1 MHMTKLEQNII
12 QITVNNGLTQKERET
27 INELPSGL
35 QIYVK
40 AKDSPKIFEM
50 PPVDAEIFI
59 YNLISETQINIG
71 HTKSAEDSK
80 INQISAAAILQLIY
94 QKYRTLTV
102 AELKLSF
109 LNGLSGDYGDYIG
122 VNLKTASQ
130 WIRGYSGA
138 EIKRKALSE
147 WNKCLE
153 TDKKEELTEG
163 QKEEIEL
170 RATINYFD
178 EFKKNSDSMTPDFIL
193 AIYYTRLKNK
203 GLINFSDD
211 KKSEMYEIG
220 LNQYKNGATGQ
231 RSSKDIYGAMILKI
245 EKQQNKQFENIC
257 KRIALHEYFK
267 EIINNGLELKDIIKN
282 VV

>member
-1 MHMTKLEQNII
+1 MKSEQSIAT
-12 QITVNNGLTQKERET
+12 QTVNTGLTPKERDV

-50 PPVDAEIFI
+50 PAVEAEIMI

-80 INQISAAAILQLIY
+80 INQISAAAILNLIY
-94 QKYRTLTV
+94 QKYRTLTIN
-102 AELKLSF
+102 ELKLAF

-147 WNKCLE
+147 WNKCLDS
-153 TDKKEELTEG
+153 DKKEELTET

-170 RATINYFD
+170 KALLNYFN
-178 EFKKNSDSMTPDFIL
+178 EFKENNKTSVPDFIS
-193 AIYYTRLKNK
+193 AIFYLRLKQK

-211 KKSEMYEIG
+211 EKAKMYEIA
-220 LNQYKNGATGQ
+220 LSEYKNGLSGQ
-231 RSSKDIYGAMILKI
+231 MTSKDIYGSMISKI

-257 KRIALHEYFK
+257 KRIALKEYLKELVCK
-267 EIINNGLELKDIIKN
+267 EINLSDLI
-282 VV
+282 

>member
-1 MHMTKLEQNII
+1 MKSEQNITI
-12 QITVNNGLTQKERET
+12 QTVNTGLTVKERET
-27 INELPSGL
+27 INDLPSGL

-50 PPVDAEIFI
+50 SPADAEIMI

-80 INQISAAAILQLIY
+80 INQISAAAILQYIH

-102 AELKLSF
+102 AELKLAF

-122 VNLKTASQ
+122 INLKTASQ

-147 WNKCLE
+147 WNKHLD
-153 TDKKEELTEG
+153 TDKKEELSEE

-170 RATINYFD
+170 RSAVNYFE
-178 EFKKNSDSMTPDFIL
+178 EFKQNSNSLTPDFIL
-193 AIYYTRLKNK
+193 AIYYMRLKQK

-211 KKSEMYEIG
+211 KKSEMYEIAIKELKHG
-220 LNQYKNGATGQ
+220 HYSRLEP
-231 RSSKDIYGAMILKI
+231 RDIYGAMISKI
-245 EKQQNKQFENIC
+245 EKQQNKQFDNIC

-267 EIINNGLELKDIIKN
+267 ELVNKGIELKDVLKK
-282 VV
+282 

>member
-1 MHMTKLEQNII
+1 MTKLEQNIT
-12 QITVNNGLTQKERET
+12 QITVNTGLTQKERET

-40 AKDSPKIFEM
+40 AKDSPKISEM
-50 PPVDAEIFI
+50 SPVDAEIFI

-80 INQISAAAILQLIY
+80 INQISAAAILQYIY
-94 QKYRTLTV
+94 QKNRTLTIS
-102 AELKLSF
+102 ELKLAF

-153 TDKKEELTEG
+153 TDKKEELTEE

-170 RATINYFD
+170 RAIINYFD
-178 EFKKNSDSMTPDFIL
+178 EFKQNNDSTTPDFIL

-220 LNQYKNGATGQ
+220 LNQYKNGLTGG
-231 RSSKDIYGAMILKI
+231 RVSKDIYGSMISKT

-267 EIINNGLELKDIIKN
+267 ELIDNSLELKEIIKK
-282 VV
+282 

>member
-1 MHMTKLEQNII
+1 MTSKENTSLQAIN
-12 QITVNNGLTQKERET
+12 TGLTQREREV

-50 PPVDAEIFI
+50 PAVNAEIML
-59 YNLISETQINIG
+59 YDLIIETQINIG
-71 HTKSAEDSK
+71 HTKAVDDRQ

-130 WIRGYSGA
+130 WIKGYSEA